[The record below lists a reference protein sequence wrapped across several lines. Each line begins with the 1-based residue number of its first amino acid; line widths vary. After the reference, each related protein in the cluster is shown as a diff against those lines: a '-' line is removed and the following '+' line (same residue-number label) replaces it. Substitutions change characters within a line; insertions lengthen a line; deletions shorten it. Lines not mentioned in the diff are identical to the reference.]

1 LTGCKTV
8 LTFNDEPVLK
18 PKEGAKMMANS
29 ELRNG
34 ERFYFE
40 TPVLVEDNRT
50 GYRYDGTMFN
60 YSRGG
65 MYLETDYAPRP
76 SRKIRI
82 KINNLPDTSAPK
94 KYLAEVRWRQ
104 PLFDKKSSYSYGIG
118 VKHF

>member
-1 LTGCKTV
+1 MK
-8 LTFNDEPVLK
+8 
-18 PKEGAKMMANS
+18 AIS
-29 ELRNG
+29 ELRRG

-40 TPVLVEDNRT
+40 TPVLLEDNRT
-50 GYRYDGTMFN
+50 GYRYEGTMFN
-60 YSRGG
+60 YSKSG

-104 PLFDKKSSYSYGIG
+104 PLPKKTSTYSYGIG
-118 VKHF
+118 VKYF

>member
-1 LTGCKTV
+1 MTQDKSV
-8 LTFNDEPVLK
+8 LIFNDEQVLK
-18 PKEGAKMMANS
+18 SEEGVKMKANS
-29 ELRNG
+29 EYRRS

-40 TPVLVEDNRT
+40 TPVLLEDNRT
-50 GYRYDGTMFN
+50 GFHYDGTMFN
-60 YSRGG
+60 HSQHG
-65 MYLETDYAPRP
+65 MYIETDYAPRP

-104 PLFDKKSSYSYGIG
+104 PLSKKASTYSYGIG

>member
-1 LTGCKTV
+1 MTQDKSV
-8 LTFNDEPVLK
+8 LIFNDEQVLK
-18 PKEGAKMMANS
+18 SEEGVKMKANS
-29 ELRNG
+29 EFRRG

-40 TPVLVEDNRT
+40 TPVLLEDNRT
-50 GYRYDGTMFN
+50 GFHYDGLLFN
-60 YSRGG
+60 YSKSG

>member
-1 LTGCKTV
+1 LLIRKKGVK
-8 LTFNDEPVLK
+8 LK
-18 PKEGAKMMANS
+18 ANS
-29 ELRNG
+29 ELRRG

-40 TPVLVEDNRT
+40 TPVLLEDNRT
-50 GYRYDGTMFN
+50 GYRYEGTMFN
-60 YSRGG
+60 YSKSG

-104 PLFDKKSSYSYGIG
+104 PLSKKASTYSYGIG
-118 VKHF
+118 VKYY